1 MACYEPVSGY
11 RHRET
16 MEFVFG
22 ERRPLATHE
31 RLSLPCGR
39 CIGCKLER
47 ARQWSVRICHEAS
60 LYDSNFFVTLDYD
73 PKGEESPESTGNWGL
88 QYPHFQKFMRRVRK
102 CGELRVAGDGVASAI
117 RFFVA
122 GEYGRRH
129 GRPHWHAILFNLA
142 LPDKVSL
149 ANGKFQSTRLEELWS
164 HGHCDVGSVNPA
176 SASYVA
182 GYTLEKVSASEYVS
196 KEGEVV
202 RPPFVCMSLKPGIGA
217 QWYSRFSGDLFPHD
231 FAVQDGK
238 KYKVPRYYSKKYE
251 SYCRL
256 RKLTWELAVLKE
268 KRDAQA
274 RVQPIEEQSP
284 ERRLV
289 RKKVAVA
296 KYEFYHQREH

>member
-60 LYDSNFFVTLDYD
+60 LYDSNFFVTLDYA
-73 PKGEESPESTGNWGL
+73 PQSEVSPENTGFWGL

-102 CGELRVAGDGVASAI
+102 AEDVRVKGGPL

-122 GEYGRRH
+122 GEYGRKH

-142 LPDKVSL
+142 LPDKVRL
-149 ANGKFQSTRLEELWS
+149 ANWFGGTVISSYSDQRDWCRRQQSS
-164 HGHCDVGSVNPA
+164 DV
-176 SASYVA
+176 
-182 GYTLEKVSASEYVS
+182 
-196 KEGEVV
+196 
-202 RPPFVCMSLKPGIGA
+202 
-217 QWYSRFSGDLFPHD
+217 
-231 FAVQDGK
+231 
-238 KYKVPRYYSKKYE
+238 
-251 SYCRL
+251 
-256 RKLTWELAVLKE
+256 
-268 KRDAQA
+268 
-274 RVQPIEEQSP
+274 
-284 ERRLV
+284 
-289 RKKVAVA
+289 
-296 KYEFYHQREH
+296 